1 MYTEDV
7 LSLDELSLDELSSL
21 EVLLDE
27 LLSAVH
33 SVLLDYVLVV
43 TLVVL
48 ACVVEADATLVC

>member
-1 MYTEDV
+1 MNCHRC
-7 LSLDELSLDELSSL
+7 

-27 LLSAVH
+27 LLSAVD
-33 SVLLDYVLVV
+33 SVLLDDVLVV